1 MYFTLITLAGAG
13 EVGKKVLSFPEVTCD
28 FSKDRLGR
36 YVRRKAREKIE
47 ELEELFLP
55 SILILP
61 HFYS

>member
-28 FSKDRLGR
+28 FSKNGLGR

-47 ELEELFLP
+47 ELFLP
-55 SILILP
+55 SVLILP